1 MYTLINTLGS
11 DDDRE
16 YGFSVIGVYATVEE
30 AHEAMIADMHD
41 MATSWAN
48 DPAVFISETGEDFTI
63 TEKHVYVADGKPT
76 YRDRWTR
83 WQIVGPK
90 EFGRIVW
97 L

>member
-1 MYTLINTLGS
+1 MYTLINTFGS

-16 YGFSVIGVYATVEE
+16 YGFSVIGVYETVNA
-30 AHEAMIADMHD
+30 AHAAMIADMHD

-48 DPAVFISETGEDFTI
+48 DPAVFISETGEDFYI
-63 TEKHVYVADGKPT
+63 TDKHVYVADGKPV

-83 WQIVGPK
+83 WQIIGPK